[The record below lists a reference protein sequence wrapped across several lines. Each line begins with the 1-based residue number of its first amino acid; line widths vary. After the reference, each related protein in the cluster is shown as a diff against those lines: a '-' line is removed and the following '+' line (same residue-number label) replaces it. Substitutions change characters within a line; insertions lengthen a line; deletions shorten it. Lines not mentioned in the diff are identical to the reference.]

1 MPPNPHDALFK
12 WTFSQPELA
21 AAELR
26 AVLPRPLVKRLNLDR
41 LTLAEGSFIDKDL
54 QGSQADR
61 LFHVPC
67 DDRLAFVY
75 VLFEHQST
83 VDPLM
88 PLRLL
93 AYMVRIWQRHVA
105 NHGSSALPLP
115 VIIPVVLHHS
125 DTGWTRATAF
135 HSLLDPRLVVL
146 PEVARLSPSFDFLLD
161 DITRLSDEQLRHRA
175 LGDLASLVLV
185 VLRDARS
192 PARLLASLARWGE
205 ALSAVVRA
213 PDGVRALHAV
223 FRYTS
228 LVADELSL
236 DQLRAALRSAAPDT
250 EQVVMTLAEQLI
262 AEGRQEGRQEGQ
274 LAERRA
280 WITRILTARF
290 GPVPGRIQESI
301 ASASSTEL
309 ERWAETVLTAE
320 SLDDLRGE

>member
-1 MPPNPHDALFK
+1 MPPNPHDALFR

-26 AVLPRPLVKRLNLDR
+26 AVLPPALVDRLDLDR
-41 LTLAEGSFIDKDL
+41 LALAEGNFIDKDL

-61 LFHVPC
+61 LFSVPC
-67 DDRLAFVY
+67 DGHLAFVY

-93 AYMVRIWQRHVA
+93 AYMVRIWKRHIA
-105 NHGSSALPLP
+105 TRGGSGLPLP

-135 HSLLDPRLVVL
+135 QSLLDPKLVEL
-146 PEVARLSPSFDFLLD
+146 RDVARLSPSFDFLLD

-192 PARLLASLARWGE
+192 PGRLLASLARWGE
-205 ALSAVVRA
+205 ALSAVARA
-213 PDGVRALHAV
+213 PDGVRALHTV

-236 DQLRAALRSAAPDT
+236 NQLRATLRDAAPDT
-250 EQVVMTLAEQLI
+250 EKVIMTLAEQLI
-262 AEGRQEGRQEGQ
+262 AQGRQEGRQE
-274 LAERRA
+274 AHRA
-280 WITRILTARF
+280 WVVRILTARF
-290 GPVPGRIQESI
+290 GPIPDKGRERI

-309 ERWAETVLTAE
+309 ERWAEMVLTAE
-320 SLDDLRGE
+320 SLDVLLGEW